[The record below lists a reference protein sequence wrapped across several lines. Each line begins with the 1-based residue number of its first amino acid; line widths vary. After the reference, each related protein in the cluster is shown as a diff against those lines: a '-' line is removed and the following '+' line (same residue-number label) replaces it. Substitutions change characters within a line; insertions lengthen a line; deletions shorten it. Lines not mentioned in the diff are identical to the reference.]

1 MGFIEIHGSIINLNH
16 ITKMYRDTSH
26 GAYEMVYE
34 IHICTTDSKETV
46 LHYPKSQEAKM
57 LNDWKYLHEKVFI

>member
-26 GAYEMVYE
+26 GAYEMIYE
-34 IHICTTDSKETV
+34 IHICTIDGKEEVFHYSK
-46 LHYPKSQEAKM
+46 AKEEKM
-57 LNDWKYLHEKVFI
+57 KDDWKYLREKVFI